1 MGFNP
6 HHKYKRRPIDV
17 WLIVAA
23 VAIAVAAVAWAL
35 LGTGI

>member
-17 WLIVAA
+17 WLIAAA
-23 VAIAVAAVAWAL
+23 VAIAIAAAVWAFT
-35 LGTGI
+35 GTGI

>member
-6 HHKYKRRPIDV
+6 HQPYKRRPIDV

-23 VAIAVAAVAWAL
+23 VLIAIGGAIWAFM
-35 LGTGI
+35 GTGI